1 MKPRSGVWVR
11 LSVFVAFVLAI
22 VMVGRSAVAGTLE
35 IRDERHVL
43 SAVDIAHLRTVVQ
56 AAPFDARLAVTTSF
70 ADSRELS
77 RYVGSLLNTGNMIAV
92 GLDPEHHHVQVHF
105 GTASGIPQTA
115 WSDIERAGNDA
126 FRRSDWAGGIETI
139 VRSAT
144 ASAHPS
150 AGGPVP
156 ARSIVSPV
164 FGLLVG
170 AAVIGL
176 LVYFARR
183 SRSYGN
189 YAATSDP
196 NYGYGAR
203 PPWGGPGAPY
213 GPPQGGMGPIGGG
226 LIGAGLGG
234 LAGYELGKMEG
245 EREQHA
251 VDDGS
256 RGRAFEEPRDDGF
269 DAGGGGSSWD
279 DGGGGF
285 DGGGSDGSSGGG
297 SDF

>member
-11 LSVFVAFVLAI
+11 VFAI
-22 VMVGRSAVAGTLE
+22 VLFVVATVTIGPSVLAGTLE

-43 SAVDIAHLRTVVQ
+43 SPGDAARLRADVRP
-56 AAPFDARLAVTTSF
+56 APFDARLAVTAAY

-77 RYVGSLLNTGNMIAV
+77 RYVGSLLNAGNMIAV

-115 WSDIERAGNDA
+115 WGDVERAGNDA
-126 FRRSDWAGGIETI
+126 FRQGDWTGGVETI
-139 VRSAT
+139 VRSA
-144 ASAHPS
+144 AGSARAPA
-150 AGGPVP
+150 AGAAP
-156 ARSIVSPV
+156 APGRSIVSPV
-164 FGLLVG
+164 FGLLIA

-176 LVYFARR
+176 IIYFARR

-189 YAATSDP
+189 YGTTGA
-196 NYGYGAR
+196 YGAPP
-203 PPWGGPGAPY
+203 PPWGGPGVPY
-213 GPPQGGMGPIGGG
+213 GQPQGGMGPLGGG

-234 LAGYELGKMEG
+234 LAGYELGKAEG
-245 EREQHA
+245 EREQRGL
-251 VDDGS
+251 DGGVRERS
-256 RGRAFEEPRDDGF
+256 FEEPRDDGF

-285 DGGGSDGSSGGG
+285 DGGGGSDGGGGG